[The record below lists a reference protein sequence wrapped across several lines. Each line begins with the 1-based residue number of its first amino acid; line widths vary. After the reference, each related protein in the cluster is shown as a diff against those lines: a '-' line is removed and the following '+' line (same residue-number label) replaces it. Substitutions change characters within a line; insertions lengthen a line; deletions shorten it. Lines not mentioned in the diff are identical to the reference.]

1 MANSRFQPGRS
12 ATSRRRVATA
22 AASCSCAAQEVAV
35 RLLVPLSAVVIEA
48 PDWPGQVG
56 ITDRGALLV
65 RPDQIGTWRA
75 PIAPP
80 DPADDLIRALAR
92 VLGRTVG

>member
-1 MANSRFQPGRS
+1 MPFS
-12 ATSRRRVATA
+12 AG
-22 AASCSCAAQEVAV
+22 
-35 RLLVPLSAVVIEA
+35 VIEA

-65 RPDQIGTWRA
+65 RPDRISTRRA
-75 PIAPP
+75 PITPP